1 VGGIDFAMCA
11 CGLTDY
17 VIWEP
22 LIEWM
27 WDDQCTYS
35 LQADGQEQDGDE
47 SFGIYQIIDGEGN
60 VVKHT

>member
-27 WDDQCTYS
+27 WDEDWS
-35 LQADGQEQDGDE
+35 EWFA
-47 SFGIYQIIDGEGN
+47 S
-60 VVKHT
+60 